1 MQTTPFFHRSAK
13 MPSPRR
19 IKIFGVLIFV
29 FVVTILMWS
38 SSTRQSQGLESS
50 GDFYA
55 KTVNALDKD
64 NARTGGE
71 KSKAQVKVRAGA
83 ESSEDDEEVSKAM
96 AQRLKD
102 AAQEAK
108 DKANAK
114 APKPDPP
121 SAVVGKGSAAEGAR
135 EEKVVV
141 AGRKKFVAEGAAQEV
156 VQEEAVETEEDRAVH
171 SELTAILKKSPSE

>member
-1 MQTTPFFHRSAK
+1 
-13 MPSPRR
+13 
-19 IKIFGVLIFV
+19 
-29 FVVTILMWS
+29 MWS
-38 SSTRQSQGLESS
+38 SSTRQSQDLESS

-64 NARTGGE
+64 NAKTSGE
-71 KSKAQVKVRAGA
+71 KSKTQVKVGTGT

-135 EEKVVV
+135 EEKVV
-141 AGRKKFVAEGAAQEV
+141 AGRKKLVAEDGVQEV